1 MWPQSGQVCI
11 RRTQLKQQSTNFLKK
26 EPSFLL
32 KFFLYPPPLF
42 TRGDGNGRRTLFFF
56 LLLLLPWGLNGL
68 NKVLRKAWS
77 PPVGP
82 CLCLGSGVIGFT
94 ASSLP
99 SPCGSQETLPS
110 VCDLA

>member
-42 TRGDGNGRRTLFFF
+42 TRGDGNGKRTLFFF
-56 LLLLLPWGLNGL
+56 LLLLPWGLNGL